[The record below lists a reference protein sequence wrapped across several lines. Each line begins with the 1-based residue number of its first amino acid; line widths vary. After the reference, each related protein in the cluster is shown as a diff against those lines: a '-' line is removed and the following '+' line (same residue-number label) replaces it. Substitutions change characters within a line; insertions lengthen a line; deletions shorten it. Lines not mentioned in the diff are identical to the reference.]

1 MAVIINNFEEYE
13 GIYKRIINGIEMDE
27 EVVKGTGIY
36 VYGTS
41 LEQPLGFNDE
51 FKSIGNILYVNE
63 TYYDQH
69 REQIDKLIED
79 TLKNTVKSR
88 IRLDSASL
96 INDRFLN
103 AIAKNKKIKEVKLD
117 PTKNLNKS
125 QIDILVTS
133 DIEKIICS
141 VDFEDDFDFL
151 YEHVPKLTISNYPK
165 IGKMSIDNFAS
176 NNVYLKIDE
185 PLSNEQLTQLQKL
198 FEKYPQENVTIEFND
213 KTQIK
218 EVISTVNS
226 KEIVI
231 ADKKEYTEDD
241 YALFSSLPRNISIEL
256 KPGRTVQPTNSKKRE
271 IILNGIIEEVKTHEL
286 SPLEKYMYLYNVVK
300 LFKEYKGEKENEEN
314 KSISRHSAFTLFN
327 EYMVCAG
334 YTELLCELVDRLN
347 EPNLKVC
354 EYTCTVWSEKKQE
367 EVKHTKC
374 LVKIKDEKYGVE
386 GVYISDPTWDHVTY
400 HKKYLN
406 DEGKIET
413 DYTVSWA
420 NRDLYNHFL
429 LTKEEVVDAKIK
441 YACPD
446 ETDILFMGASTFS
459 EEEIEYLPHLVSFAQ
474 DAMQKLNPH
483 KEMSIDELNAEIS
496 NISQPSIGVDKIIA
510 AISSLYSKIFY
521 GSEEQ
526 INNLV
531 QQTIEFNNEVQRKN
545 FDKTRDKFNIT
556 SNKTY

>member
-241 YALFSSLPRNISIEL
+241 YALFSSSATWTPR
-256 KPGRTVQPTNSKKRE
+256 TCW
-271 IILNGIIEEVKTHEL
+271 
-286 SPLEKYMYLYNVVK
+286 
-300 LFKEYKGEKENEEN
+300 
-314 KSISRHSAFTLFN
+314 
-327 EYMVCAG
+327 VC
-334 YTELLCELVDRLN
+334 
-347 EPNLKVC
+347 
-354 EYTCTVWSEKKQE
+354 S
-367 EVKHTKC
+367 
-374 LVKIKDEKYGVE
+374 
-386 GVYISDPTWDHVTY
+386 
-400 HKKYLN
+400 
-406 DEGKIET
+406 
-413 DYTVSWA
+413 SW
-420 NRDLYNHFL
+420 N
-429 LTKEEVVDAKIK
+429 
-441 YACPD
+441 
-446 ETDILFMGASTFS
+446 
-459 EEEIEYLPHLVSFAQ
+459 
-474 DAMQKLNPH
+474 
-483 KEMSIDELNAEIS
+483 
-496 NISQPSIGVDKIIA
+496 
-510 AISSLYSKIFY
+510 
-521 GSEEQ
+521 
-526 INNLV
+526 
-531 QQTIEFNNEVQRKN
+531 
-545 FDKTRDKFNIT
+545 
-556 SNKTY
+556 